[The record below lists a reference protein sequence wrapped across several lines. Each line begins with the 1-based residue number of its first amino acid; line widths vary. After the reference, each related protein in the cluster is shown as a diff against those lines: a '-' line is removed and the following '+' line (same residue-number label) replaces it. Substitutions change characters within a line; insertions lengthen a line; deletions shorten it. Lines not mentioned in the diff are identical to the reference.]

1 MEVTDRLPGPMD
13 AYGRDFWSPL
23 YRTGDTRF
31 DKGRIA
37 PPIARMAQAGDIP
50 AGRVLVPGGGRG
62 HDALALAQLG
72 FAVTLV
78 DIAPEACEAAAAAAR
93 ALGVPLEVRCEDAL
107 VETLGARRGTF
118 DAIVEHTFF
127 CAIDPARRPEYV
139 DAVAGLLRPGGVL
152 AGLFFLVG
160 RPGGPPFDA
169 TEPEIRGLFSARF
182 ALERLRPAPDG
193 FPDRLGREL
202 EARFVRTR

>member
-1 MEVTDRLPGPMD
+1 MDDTPPHPADPYGPE
-13 AYGRDFWSPL
+13 FWSSL

-31 DKGRIA
+31 DQGRIA
-37 PPIARMAQAGDIP
+37 PPISRMARDGEIP
-50 AGRVLVPGGGRG
+50 RGRVLVPGGGRG

-107 VETLGARRGTF
+107 VETLASRRGTF

-127 CAIDPARRPEYV
+127 CAIDPSRRPEYV
-139 DAVAGLLRPGGVL
+139 EACAELLRPGGVL
-152 AGLFFLVG
+152 AGLFFLLG
-160 RPGGPPFDA
+160 RPGGPPFDV
-169 TEPEIRGLFSARF
+169 TEPEIRGLFGARF
-182 ALERLRPAPDG
+182 DVERLRPAADS

-202 EARFVRTR
+202 EARLVRTR